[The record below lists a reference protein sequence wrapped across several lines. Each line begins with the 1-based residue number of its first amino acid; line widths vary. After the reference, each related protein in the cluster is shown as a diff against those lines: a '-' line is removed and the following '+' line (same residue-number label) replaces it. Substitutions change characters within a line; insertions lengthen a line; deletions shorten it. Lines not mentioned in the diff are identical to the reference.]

1 MSLWLLNTRNSVLSA
16 DIQKIRRVL
25 QRTRSMETERCSRII
40 HAGKSNITVLQ
51 RRFWDQFNVARPT
64 DNLGLK
70 TRLSFV
76 FLVVNY
82 SIVAVL

>member
-1 MSLWLLNTRNSVLSA
+1 
-16 DIQKIRRVL
+16 
-25 QRTRSMETERCSRII
+25 METERCSRIV

-51 RRFWDQFNVARPT
+51 RRLWDQFNVTRPT

-70 TRLSFV
+70 ARLSFV

-82 SIVAVL
+82 SIVAVLSSSTDLFLILHLAMKDKVIF